1 MLLSFL
7 ALEGQKEGG
16 TNALIP
22 WITNLGDRGL
32 VICRAGSES
41 LDDRDV
47 GRSVCTVY

>member
-7 ALEGQKEGG
+7 ALEGQKEAG